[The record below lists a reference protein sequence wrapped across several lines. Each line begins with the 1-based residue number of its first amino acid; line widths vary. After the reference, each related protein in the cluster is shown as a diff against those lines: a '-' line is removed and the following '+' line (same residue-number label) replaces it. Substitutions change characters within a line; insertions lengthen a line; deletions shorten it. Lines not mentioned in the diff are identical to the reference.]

1 MNTQLLSTFDPF
13 EKPYP
18 DMDMDDHAQ
27 TEIEQ
32 RDPPEIADRD
42 VIEHGRKAIAHFE
55 KPCEKGVYQQLAQAG
70 LSKKQIEENLGAI
83 LMAAGPRFM
92 CVYDAMRLPGLQ

>member
-1 MNTQLLSTFDPF
+1 MNTHLLSTFDPF

-27 TEIEQ
+27 SDIEL
-32 RDPPEIADRD
+32 RDPPEVADRD

-55 KPCEKGVYQQLAQAG
+55 NPSEKGVYQQLAQAG
-70 LSKKQIEENLGAI
+70 LSKKQIQENLGAI
-83 LMAAGPRFM
+83 LTAAGPRFSR
-92 CVYDAMRLPGLQ
+92 VYHAMRLPGVQ